1 MNSKKR
7 TIVIATAKNCLK
19 SALKSVILS
28 ITAWMQSLTTCKKFK
43 TKKVNLK
50 THKMNTLEN
59 NKLIAEFM
67 VEVDDYWQKDEN
79 QGTGEQLYFQPF
91 DTKNQQMYP
100 TEMLFDRDWNWLMEV
115 VKRIN
120 ITDDYRFSIQINTMD
135 TYVHDAKT
143 NKYIFRSE
151 AKWQPEELLNSVY
164 EAVKEFIKW
173 YNNQKS

>member
-1 MNSKKR
+1 MNLKKR

-28 ITAWMQSLTTCKKFK
+28 ITAWMQSLTTYKKFK
-43 TKKVNLK
+43 TNKINLK

-59 NKLIAEFM
+59 NKLIADFM
-67 VEVDDYWQKDEN
+67 GMVISSVPNKYWTEKNHESIGHGKLVELKY
-79 QGTGEQLYFQPF
+79 
-91 DTKNQQMYP
+91 DT
-100 TEMLFDRDWNWLMEV
+100 DWNWLMDV
-115 VKRIN
+115 VESIN

-151 AKWQPEELLNSVY
+151 AKWQPKELLNSVY
-164 EAVKEFIKW
+164 EAVIEFIKW